1 MFNRCF
7 LIALPILISGLCL
20 GQQGDSLT
28 ISVRLDTVANKLL
41 VAQKFKLVNHSPK
54 TLTHIY
60 LNAWVNAYT
69 GRLTELNRIKLEAR
83 KGSLYF
89 SDRSQRGAIENPFFQ
104 DSKNQTLKFNF
115 EQREFIRIELKKP
128 WKKGDTISFE
138 AFYQIKI
145 PFDEVTKYGR
155 TSDGDY
161 LLKYFFLQPA
171 VTDENGNWILQH
183 YKDFE
188 EPIGYPTDYRISF
201 EYPENYSIYS
211 DLDGSANNWSG
222 SNSDFYRFY
231 LTKNPEKAHSFFDR
245 QSGLK
250 IDFGYQIDHE
260 DAPIID
266 SLIPSQ
272 IGFLEEHLGKL
283 PTDKLFVSSKTK
295 KEQNF
300 FGVDDIDI
308 WIGTLKPFT
317 PAERNAL
324 KLFQQLSY
332 EYTDRLFITD
342 RTKDHWL
349 KNGLQYYLMMKY
361 TDRYFPNLKIIGHL
375 SDNFRLLGMRP
386 FNFFDGAKLKM
397 NDRYKMLFLYIAI
410 QSFDQPINT
419 PFDQLSNL
427 NQIVVSGFKT
437 GFTFYYIDKFLGNGD
452 FFTMVKDFSLKY
464 RGHQVSQLD
473 FRNYLIEHSDQD
485 LSWFFDDYIDKKDR
499 INFKLLS
506 AEESDGKLN
515 VKIKNKTGFKG
526 PFQLAGEKDGQP
538 VRTEWHQ
545 NANKKFEA
553 EFPAGD
559 YDQLE
564 LNPDF
569 LFPEIVER
577 DNYMRTRGLFKNM
590 KRLQFRLYPDVENP
604 KYSQVFVNPQ
614 LRWNNYDKFLIGA
627 KFQNQSLI
635 RRPFKWSITPKWS
648 TGQKTLTGNGLI
660 QNTFLPQ
667 TGIFQS
673 IRIGAGGQYEH
684 YAKDL
689 SYFKLSLFSIAELK
703 KDYRSNLNQGF
714 IVSYDHLDKEVAAGI
729 KKTDEDKYGLFN
741 LTWYYSKPDYIH
753 EFRSSATF
761 QTTEAFQKIF
771 AEAHYRWRFAPKKQ
785 LGVRVFAGIFLNNNS
800 NSDYF
805 NFGLSRVS
813 DYSFN
818 LNLLGRSESTGV
830 LSQQF
835 IMSEAGFKSHFES
848 TVNRWV
854 TSMNLELPIW
864 RMIDVYAD
872 AAVYKNGG
880 IGSRFIYDTGIR
892 LKFIPDF
899 LEFYFPIQS
908 THGFEPAKGKYAQ
921 KIRFTLNLNFASLIS
936 HLRRGWY

>member
-1 MFNRCF
+1 MSYRCPFF
-7 LIALPILISGLCL
+7 LLFFFSSLLCF
-20 GQQGDSLT
+20 GQRGDS
-28 ISVRLDTVANKLL
+28 ISIEVRLDTLANKLE

-69 GRLTELNRIKLEAR
+69 GRLTELNRVKLEAR

-89 SDRSQRGAIENPFFQ
+89 SDRSQRGAIDNPFFQ
-104 DSKNQTLKFNF
+104 DSKKQPMQFHF
-115 EQREFIRIELKKP
+115 EEREFIKIELDSP
-128 WKKGDTISFE
+128 WKRGDTISFE
-138 AFYQIKI
+138 AFYGIKI

-155 TSDGDY
+155 SSDGDY

-171 VTDENGNWILQH
+171 VTDESGNWVLHH

-188 EPIGYPTDYRISF
+188 EPIGYPTDYQINF

-211 DLDGSANNWSG
+211 DLDGSGNNWSG
-222 SNSDFYRFY
+222 SSTDFYRFY
-231 LTKNPEKAHSFFDR
+231 LSKNPDRAHSFFDR
-245 QSGLK
+245 QSGLQ
-250 IDFGYQIDHE
+250 IDFGYQFNPE
-260 DAPIID
+260 DKAITD

-295 KEQNF
+295 REQNF
-300 FGVDDIDI
+300 FGADEIDI
-308 WIGTLKPFT
+308 WIGRLKPFT
-317 PAERNAL
+317 AAERNAL

-361 TDRYFPNLKIIGHL
+361 TDRYFPDLKLVGHL

-386 FNFFDGAKLKM
+386 FNFFDAAKLKL
-397 NDRYKMLFLYIAI
+397 NDRYKLLFLYVAL

-419 PFDQLSNL
+419 PFDRLSQL

-437 GFTFYYIDKFLGNGD
+437 GFTFYYIDKFLETGE
-452 FFTMVKDFSLKY
+452 FYSMIKDFSLKY
-464 RGHQVSQLD
+464 HGHQVSQLD
-473 FRNYLIEHSDQD
+473 FRNYLIEHSGQD

-506 AEESDGKLN
+506 AEESGGKLK
-515 VKIKNKTGFKG
+515 VKIKNKTGFRG
-526 PFQLAGEKDGQP
+526 PFQLTGIKDGLP
-538 VRTEWHQ
+538 VKTEWFR
-545 NANKKFEA
+545 NSNKKFEID
-553 EFPAGD
+553 FPAAD

-564 LNPDF
+564 LNSDF

-577 DNYMRTRGLFKNM
+577 DNYMRTGGLFKNM
-590 KRLQFRLYPDVENP
+590 KRLQFRLYPDVEDP
-604 KYSQVFVNPQ
+604 KYSQVFVNPK
-614 LRWNNYDKFLIGA
+614 LKWNNYDKFLVGIR
-627 KFQNQSLI
+627 FQNQSLI
-635 RRPFKWSITPKWS
+635 RRPFKWSLTPKWS
-648 TGQKTLTGNGLI
+648 TGQNSLTGNGLI
-660 QNTFLPQ
+660 QNTFLPR

-673 IRIGAGGQYEH
+673 IRIGAVGQYEH

-689 SYFKLSLFSIAELK
+689 SYFKLSLFSISELK
-703 KDYRSNLNQGF
+703 KDYRSSLNQGF

-729 KKTDEDKYGLFN
+729 KKTDEDKYELFN
-741 LTWYYSKPDYIH
+741 LTYYYSQPDYIH

-761 QTTEAFQKIF
+761 QTTEVFQKIF
-771 AEAHYRWRFAPKKQ
+771 GEIHYRWRFAPGRQ
-785 LGVRVFAGIFLNNNS
+785 LGVRVFAGIFLNNRS

-818 LNLLGRSESTGV
+818 LNLLGRSESSGV

-854 TSMNLELPIW
+854 TSMNLELPVW
-864 RMIDVYAD
+864 RMIDIYAD
-872 AAVYKNGG
+872 AAVYKNNG
-880 IGSRFIYDTGIR
+880 IGGRFIYDTGIR

-899 LEFYFPIQS
+899 LELYFPIQS

-921 KIRFTLNLNFASLIS
+921 RIRFTLSLNFSSLIN